1 MQWSDQD
8 QMRADGSEGQGEAN
22 EEGCQQKQETAAEK
36 NITKQYEVTEADI
49 TSATFSKGKHL
60 VAKKKALSKKRPLN
74 SGRSL

>member
-1 MQWSDQD
+1 MAKANAKKVAQRAKVK
-8 QMRADGSEGQGEAN
+8 QMRKAAN
-22 EEGCQQKQETAAEK
+22 KSKKLRQKTK
-36 NITKQYEVTEADI
+36 KFITKLYEVTEADI